1 MQIVVKIQQLV
12 SELLILL
19 YSLLIGNSIEANQ
32 ETGETYKN
40 VLVII
45 PLLGIGDVV
54 CSTDFIRQLRNIYQT
69 DDKYKIY
76 LALDKKL
83 LNFTKLLFTDC
94 EMNYIP
100 LEMDNDY

>member
-1 MQIVVKIQQLV
+1 MQIVVKIQHLV

-45 PLLGIGDVV
+45 PLLG
-54 CSTDFIRQLRNIYQT
+54 TTL
-69 DDKYKIY
+69 K
-76 LALDKKL
+76 
-83 LNFTKLLFTDC
+83 
-94 EMNYIP
+94 
-100 LEMDNDY
+100 